1 MKLSNIILITTS
13 LFAATS
19 MATEIDVTQ
28 TKAFEE
34 IRLID
39 TKIDENKT
47 QWSVHFGGWS
57 HHVKTNDFEYNETH
71 NMKIVQ
77 RNNILFGEFTNS
89 FGNRTYVV
97 GYDLVLTNKHDFQFG
112 LIGGLVHG
120 YKNDAVKSWN
130 YNVMPIVVPYVTYT
144 KYDIQP
150 SVSLMGN
157 AFVFSIKYQF

>member
-1 MKLSNIILITTS
+1 MNRSNILLIVTV
-13 LFAATS
+13 LFAASS

-34 IRLID
+34 IRLIEV
-39 TKIDENKT
+39 ENNDDNT

-57 HHVKTNDFEYNETH
+57 HHVKTNNFEFNETH

-77 RNNILFGEFTNS
+77 RNNVLFGEFTNS

-112 LIGGLVHG
+112 LIGGVVHG
-120 YKNDAVKSWN
+120 YENDAIKTWK
-130 YNVMPIVVPYVTYT
+130 YNLMPIVVPYVTYT

-150 SVSLMGN
+150 SLSLMGN